1 MRIIPVIVAGLMFG
15 CRAPE
20 TKAPSAATTGASGLV
35 YVVVSLDKLK

>member
-1 MRIIPVIVAGLMFG
+1 MIVAGLMFG